1 MVIRIGAL
9 AGLVLV
15 VLLLAA
21 ESAMACSCAFTP
33 PQRQLELSD
42 GAVIARLLRVKPLD
56 DVGASAAFVYRT
68 GKVLKGA
75 RHGLRRGR
83 RLAVRGARQSASCGL
98 SDEVGAL
105 TGLFLTRE
113 DGRWQ
118 SNSCRE
124 VSPAQMRGLER
135 PSASGSAAS
144 CA

>member
-83 RLAVRGARQSASCGL
+83 RLVVRSARQSASCGL
-98 SDEVGAL
+98 SDQVGRL

-113 DGRWQ
+113 DGRWH
-118 SNSCRE
+118 SSSCRE
-124 VSPAQMRGLER
+124 ASPAQMRGLER
-135 PSASGSAAS
+135 ASGSRAAAPCS
-144 CA
+144 